1 MASWRLKS
9 VFGEFGESRHG
20 AESGRMDH
28 AAADSGAG
36 CAGCRGA
43 AAELRGRAGNELL
56 KTPEKLEFFLILVM
70 WSVDEF

>member
-1 MASWRLKS
+1 
-9 VFGEFGESRHG
+9 
-20 AESGRMDH
+20 MDH